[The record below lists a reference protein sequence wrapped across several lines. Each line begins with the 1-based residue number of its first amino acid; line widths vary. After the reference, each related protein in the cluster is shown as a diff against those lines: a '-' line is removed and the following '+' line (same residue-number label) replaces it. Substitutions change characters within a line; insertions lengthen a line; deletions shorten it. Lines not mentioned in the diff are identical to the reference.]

1 MASNT
6 KRTLYLL
13 FIFILLLTNV
23 VAGYYWWNSNKDVEK
38 ITVEKSELQ
47 TEYMQVQQELNT
59 QMAALEEMKGQNA
72 ELDAIIKVREQELK
86 DQQAKITKLFKE
98 KNFSASDL
106 KKAKDMISSLQQ
118 QNADF
123 MKKIDDLNIQN
134 QVLTEEKE
142 LLETDLTGQ
151 KEINTALE
159 EKNKKLGS
167 KVELGSLLRADELT
181 VTGIFV
187 KNSGAEKDIDKIKK
201 IEKLKVCYQTGNN
214 AVRETGKVNM
224 YMRIITPSGTTLYNE
239 ANGSGTLTSKEGE
252 EIRYSKKADFD
263 FDGSNKNVCIYWTQA
278 LTEQGNY
285 KAMIYQDG
293 FLVGETTVEL
303 K

>member
-106 KKAKDMISSLQQ
+106 KKAKDMIASLQQ

>member
-47 TEYMQVQQELNT
+47 TEYMQVQQELTT

-106 KKAKDMISSLQQ
+106 KKAKDMIASLQQ
-118 QNADF
+118 QNAEF
-123 MKKIDDLNIQN
+123 MQKIDDLNAKN

-142 LLETDLTGQ
+142 LLETDLSGQ

-214 AVRETGKVNM
+214 AVRETGKVAM

-239 ANGSGTLTSKEGE
+239 ANGSGTFTSKEGE
-252 EIRYSKKADFD
+252 DVRYSKKADFD

-278 LTEQGNY
+278 LTEQGKY

-293 FLVGETTVEL
+293 FLVGESTVEL

>member
-59 QMAALEEMKGQNA
+59 QMAALAEMKGQNA
-72 ELDAIIKVREQELK
+72 ELDSIIKIRESELK
-86 DQQAKITKLFKE
+86 EQQDKITQLFKQ
-98 KNFSASDL
+98 KNFSASEL
-106 KKAKDMISSLQQ
+106 KKAKDMISSLQL
-118 QNADF
+118 QNAEF
-123 MKKIDDLNIQN
+123 VKKIDDLNIKN
-134 QVLTEEKE
+134 EVLTKEKE
-142 LLETDLTGQ
+142 ELEVDLSSQ
-151 KEINTALE
+151 IEVNTELE
-159 EKNKKLGS
+159 ERNKKLGS
-167 KVELGSLLRADELT
+167 KVELGSLLRADELKISG
-181 VTGIFV
+181 VFV
-187 KNSGAEKDIDKIKK
+187 KNNGVEKDLDKVKK

-224 YMRIITPSGTTLYNE
+224 YLRLITPSGTTLYNE
-239 ANGSGTLTSKEGE
+239 ANGSGTFTSKEGE
-252 EIRYSKKADFD
+252 SVRYSKKADFD
-263 FDGSNKNVCIYWTQA
+263 FDGSNKNVCIYWTQT
-278 LTEQGNY
+278 LTEEGKY
-285 KAMIYQDG
+285 KALVYQDG
-293 FLVGETTVEL
+293 FLVGEATVDL